1 MIGTRHPMAET
12 LVLLII
18 AEQRQHTTFEYA
30 VYEVMNRYM
39 ELKGWPDEKRS
50 DLYAQIA
57 EKYDVRGSIAVNT
70 QIVSD
75 CIWRTEERF
84 GG

>member
-12 LVLLII
+12 VVLLII
-18 AEQRQHTTFEYA
+18 AEQRQHTCFEYA
-30 VYEVMNRYM
+30 VYEVLNRYM
-39 ELKGWPDEKRS
+39 ELKAWPDDKRA
-50 DLYAQIA
+50 DLYAQLA
-57 EKYDVRGSIAVNT
+57 EKYLPTGSIAVNT

-84 GG
+84 NG